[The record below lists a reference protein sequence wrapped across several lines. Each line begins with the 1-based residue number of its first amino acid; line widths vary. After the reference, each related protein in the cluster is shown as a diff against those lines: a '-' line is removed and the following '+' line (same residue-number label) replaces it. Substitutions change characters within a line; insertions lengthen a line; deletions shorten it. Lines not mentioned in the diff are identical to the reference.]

1 MPESLS
7 YSNLPATRN
16 VPPALVAV
24 SGWLLPGA
32 GYLVLG
38 GRENRIRGI
47 IVGVT
52 ILALFLLGIL
62 IGGIRVIDVPGYDR
76 LGGQVRIEEI
86 NGRSTGR
93 RIDTTSVPPSPA
105 YNTSPPA
112 LMGRGFFGELANKP
126 WYVGQILTGP
136 ICLAASWVSLSVARQ
151 GIPQA
156 HARLNEIGT
165 LYAAVAGMLNL
176 LAIID
181 SAHRAAHPHHG
192 EAPSTTAPSP
202 APSVAGGGA

>member
-1 MPESLS
+1 MPDYASEPNRSS
-7 YSNLPATRN
+7 TRN

-24 SGWLLPGA
+24 CGWLLPGA
-32 GYLVLG
+32 GYLLLG
-38 GRENRIRGI
+38 GRDNRVRGI

-52 ILALFLLGIL
+52 ILTLFLLGIL

-93 RIDTTSVPPSPA
+93 RIDTTVTPLSPA
-105 YNTSPPA
+105 YETSPPA
-112 LMGRGFFGELANKP
+112 LTGRGFFAELANKP

-136 ICLAASWVSLSVARQ
+136 VCLIGSSTSLSVARQ
-151 GIPQA
+151 GIPPA

-176 LAIID
+176 LTIID
-181 SAHRAAHPHHG
+181 AAHRAAHPR
-192 EAPSTTAPSP
+192 EDESTSATAPSP
-202 APSVAGGGA
+202 AAGGAA